1 MRLWILHHW
10 DSLRTNYWFVPA
22 VVAASAVVLA
32 AVTTS
37 LDQAAQSDAG
47 VALSWA
53 YSGGPEGARAVLSTI
68 AGSMITVAGTVFS
81 ITIVALTLASG
92 QFGPRLLRNF
102 IRDRGNQF
110 VLGVF
115 TATFIYCLLIL
126 RTVRGSDE
134 HPFVPGISV
143 TVALV
148 LALLGLGV
156 LIYFIH
162 HVAVSIQASQVIA
175 VVNQELLETIDRL
188 WPADLGKGPK
198 ASTSQ
203 AQQLA
208 ATEAQSSTFVGAAA
222 SGYIDAV
229 NDEALLRLARERNV
243 VLALARRPG
252 HFIVK
257 GSPLAQVTPGD
268 NVDEELVKKIN
279 SVFTLS
285 AHRTPFQDVE
295 FAVDQLVEIAV
306 RALSPGINDPFTA
319 MTCLDRLGEA
329 LCRLARRSVPSP
341 YRYDDEQR
349 LRVIVHAAEFGSVAD
364 AAFNQIRQ
372 YGRSSAAVMI
382 RMLETLA
389 VIANHSDREE
399 VRASLARHAELVQR
413 AAGTGIPEEADRKDV
428 EGRFLSV
435 QAALRHPESA
445 HDD

>member
-22 VVAASAVVLA
+22 VVAASAVSLA
-32 AVTTS
+32 ALTTRF
-37 LDQAAQSDAG
+37 DQAAQSDAG
-47 VALSWA
+47 AALSWA

-162 HVAVSIQASQVIA
+162 HVAVSIQASHVIA

-188 WPADLGKGPK
+188 WPAELGEGLK
-198 ASTSQ
+198 ASTTQ
-203 AQQLA
+203 TRQIA
-208 ATEAQSSTFVGAAA
+208 AAEQEPSMPVAAAA

-229 NDEALLRLARERNV
+229 NDEALLRLATERNV

-252 HFIVK
+252 NFIVK
-257 GSPLAQVTPGD
+257 GSPLAQVSPAQD
-268 NVDEELVKKIN
+268 VDEELAKKIN
-279 SVFTLS
+279 AVFTLS
-285 AHRTPFQDVE
+285 AYRTPFQDVE

-329 LCRLARRSVPSP
+329 LCRLARRAVPSP
-341 YRYDDEQR
+341 YRYDNEQR
-349 LRVIVHAAEFGSVAD
+349 LRVIVHTVEFGSVVD

-399 VRASLARHAELVQR
+399 VRSSLARHAELVQR
-413 AAGTGIPEEADRKDV
+413 AACMGIPEEADRKDV
-428 EGRFLSV
+428 ENRFLSL
-435 QAALRHPESA
+435 QAALQHPESA
-445 HDD
+445 DED